1 MYIVF
6 LAGGIASG
14 KSTVARELERLG
26 AWRIDLDEVS
36 RTVLEPGT
44 ACLDEVVAAFGSDLV
59 DAETGVLDRK
69 LLAQRA
75 FVDVESAARLED
87 IELPYIQAELM
98 DLLEQG
104 QTEGRAAVCVVEVP
118 LLDRVGPAIGLAD
131 EVIAVCC
138 SLDVRR
144 VRAEGR
150 GNTPQDFDRRAANQ
164 PSDEWLRAHAD
175 VVIENIGDRDDLVRA
190 AQEWWCGHG
199 WSLPS
204 EG

>member
-36 RTVLEPGT
+36 RTVLEPGA

-104 QTEGRAAVCVVEVP
+104 QTEGRVAVCVVEVP
-118 LLDRVGPAIGLAD
+118 LLDRVGPAIELAD

-138 SLDVRR
+138 PLDVRR

-164 PSDEWLRAHAD
+164 PSDEWLRAHVD